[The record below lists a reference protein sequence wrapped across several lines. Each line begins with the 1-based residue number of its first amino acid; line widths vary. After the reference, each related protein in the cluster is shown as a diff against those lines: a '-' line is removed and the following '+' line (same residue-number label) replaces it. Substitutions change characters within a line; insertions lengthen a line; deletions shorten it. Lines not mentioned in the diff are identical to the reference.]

1 MDSGKSRVYLQPVS
15 HAQASMGELARPDQV
30 RPPNFDL
37 HSHHSKDSMY
47 FASFWRIFLKRK
59 WTVIATAIIVFTLAA
74 IATFR
79 MTPMYDAVARVAI
92 NREGPDMLGFKD
104 SGSRTAT
111 DDEDYT
117 VKIDT
122 ESRILQS
129 DAMALQIISSLNLE
143 NNPDFTGK
151 RANNKSQPA
160 SMMSPLQPDSKR
172 EAELISNFKRSL
184 SVTKVFH
191 TRLIEI
197 HFLNRN
203 PKLAAEVA
211 NAVSNAYIEQ
221 NFKTKF
227 ASTMQAS
234 DWIAQQLADLQLKVQ
249 TSEEKLVRY
258 QRENG
263 IIGLD
268 EKQNIITSKLSQLNL
283 DATTAQSE
291 RIQKEANYKTAMAG
305 NPELVSKLDSEG
317 MVEKLR
323 ARESELSA
331 QLAKLS
337 VMFGPSYPRVMELNS
352 QLKQTREEMKAESA
366 RVAQRYKSEF
376 GAARERETML
386 TRALESQKQE
396 ANQLNERSIE
406 FNILKHDADS
416 NRQLYDGL
424 LARMKEAGVSAGLR
438 SNNIRIVDTARV
450 PVRPAKPNVPLNLSL
465 GLLLG
470 LIGGVALAFALENLD
485 NTVISPD
492 QVRAVSSLPLLGIIP
507 LNAASKNGAALNTR
521 AQKGLPSG
529 DQSTRLVSL
538 SRPKSEVA
546 ESYRALRTSIL
557 LSSVGAPPKVIMV
570 TSGLPQEG
578 KTTTS
583 INTAIVLAQKGG
595 RILLVDADLRRPTVH
610 QTFGISG
617 KQGLSTLLTGSDA
630 EPEIVPAPGV
640 PGLFLLAA
648 GPVPPH
654 PAELL
659 GSSIMSQYLMRWRDE
674 FDHVVI
680 DTPPILSVTDAV
692 VLSVEVDAV
701 VLVVHSGKTNKDA
714 LRRSRELLLQVNSR
728 LMGVILNAV
737 DLQSPDSYHYYYG
750 SKYRGYYYEETAE
763 KL

>member
-1 MDSGKSRVYLQPVS
+1 MDSGKPGNYLQPVAPHQPYS
-15 HAQASMGELARPDQV
+15 GGLARFEPGRPHHFDHAAQV
-30 RPPNFDL
+30 
-37 HSHHSKDSMY
+37 KDPAY
-47 FASFWRIFLKRK
+47 FTNLWRIFVKRK
-59 WTVIATAIIVFTLAA
+59 WTVIATALIVFTLAA

-92 NREGPDMLGFKD
+92 NREAPDMLGFKD
-104 SGSRTAT
+104 AGDRNVA
-111 DDEDYT
+111 DDDDYT

-129 DAMALQIISSLNLE
+129 DGMALQIISALHLDR
-143 NNPDFTGK
+143 NPDFAGK
-151 RANNKSQPA
+151 VVPAANPVA
-160 SMMSPLQPDSKR
+160 GLTSPPPLDSKR
-172 EAELISNFKRSL
+172 EGELIAAFKKHL
-184 SVTKVFH
+184 SVVKIFH

-197 HFLNRN
+197 HFLSSS
-203 PKLAAEVA
+203 PKLSADVA

-221 NFKTKF
+221 NFKNRFT
-227 ASTMQAS
+227 STMQAS
-234 DWIAQQLADLQLKVQ
+234 DWITQQLADLQLKVQ

-268 EKQNIITSKLSQLNL
+268 EKQNIITSKLSQLNQ
-283 DATTAQSE
+283 DATIAQSE

-323 ARESELSA
+323 ARESDLSA
-331 QLAKLS
+331 QLAKLQ
-337 VMFGPSYPRVMELNS
+337 VQFGPSHPRVLELTS
-352 QLKQTREEMKAESA
+352 QLKQTREEMKAETV

-386 TRALESQKQE
+386 TRALEGQKQQ

-406 FNILKHDADS
+406 YNILKHDADS

-424 LARMKEAGVSAGLR
+424 LARTKEAGVSAGLR
-438 SNNIRIVDTARV
+438 SNNIRIVDNARV
-450 PVRPAKPNVPLNLSL
+450 PVRPSVPNVPLYLSL

-470 LIGGVALAFALENLD
+470 LIGGVGLAFVVESLD

-507 LNAASKNGAALNTR
+507 LSETIRHGAGLNGKAPNT
-521 AQKGLPSG
+521 LPSAE
-529 DQSTRLVSL
+529 QSARLVSL
-538 SRPKSEVA
+538 ERPKSEVA
-546 ESYRALRTSIL
+546 EAYRALRTSIL
-557 LSSVGAPPKVIMV
+557 LSAAGAPPKVIMV

-595 RILLVDADLRRPTVH
+595 RVLLVDADLRRPAVH
-610 QTFGISG
+610 IAFGISG
-617 KQGLSTLLTGSDA
+617 KQGLSTLLSGSDI

-640 PGLFLLAA
+640 PGLYVLPA
-648 GPVPPH
+648 GPIPPH

-659 GSSIMSQYLMRWRDE
+659 GSNVMSSYLMRWRDE
-674 FDHVVI
+674 FDHIVL
-680 DTPPILSVTDAV
+680 DTPPVLSVTDAV
-692 VLSVEVDAV
+692 VLSVEADAV

-737 DLQSPDSYHYYYG
+737 DLHSADAYHFSYG
-750 SKYRGYYYEETAE
+750 AKYRGYYYDEVP
-763 KL
+763 K